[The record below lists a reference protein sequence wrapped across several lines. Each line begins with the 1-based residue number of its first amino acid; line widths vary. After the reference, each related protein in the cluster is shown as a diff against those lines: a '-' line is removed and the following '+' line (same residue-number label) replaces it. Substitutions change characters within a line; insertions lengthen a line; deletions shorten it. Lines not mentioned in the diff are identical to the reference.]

1 MTQPTTAGHVGD
13 KDGDS
18 CGDETLLDSLARP
31 EPFKVF
37 VERLTISARP
47 PAWTIPMAVPI
58 TVPRTV
64 QDWVQSTRAKKRR
77 RIDAGA
83 GLGGNEDD
91 AHGPRPLPAPTVL
104 VNDASLVV
112 EPGQVLAIIGGSGSG
127 KTTLLTAIAQRHD
140 PDLLVQGSVSF
151 VPAIGPATASD
162 SKRASGSDTVIDAV
176 APSSVSVAR
185 KIIGYCRQDDALLP
199 FLTVRETLMFAASLR
214 LPQSV
219 SKQTKA
225 AIVQQTIDELGLSQV
240 ADSLV
245 GGPFR
250 KGLSGGEKR
259 RLSIGCI
266 LVTQPSVLVA
276 DEPTTGLDAFTAFAL
291 IETLSKLA
299 KKGRA
304 VILSIHQPRS
314 DAFPVFDKVCLLS
327 RGNIVY
333 SGFARDM
340 LPHFASLGYEPN
352 RHTNPLD
359 FVIDISSVDTR
370 DDAAE
375 ELSKERV
382 GKLVVAWREKEASM
396 QQQSYGKP
404 LRAPTASN
412 SSGSDL
418 EKADGMTSASARPAS
433 QTTAKRANLLNQTA
447 LLTVRGL
454 KDQYRNWGQTLGF
467 ALQAVLVGVFM
478 GLAFLNPPETPA
490 GVQTL
495 KTLIF
500 QSTPAFYYLS
510 IVVFIYLLC
519 PLLQLFDREREDN
532 LYATAPA
539 VLAFML
545 QFLPVMVVSSTI
557 YAVLLY
563 FMSGFRRDDLAVNVL
578 SFIAQCIMQ
587 HLAAFAYGLLAVSI
601 NRSFASA
608 SLLANGF
615 SILFILTAGY
625 LIPELPVWIAW
636 SRWLSPY
643 FYGFHWILRLQFE
656 NRTFACEGITGPAR
670 NQCAGDNVLT
680 GLRFPMQTPLLV
692 YPLGLLGYIVGCTLL
707 AGLVLQFWHAG
718 GVRHAAAQSDP
729 AKLKLG
735 DQDGDEMHS
744 TAQKQVDVVVKQL
757 GLTVFYRTIKG
768 ERRSKQILTD
778 VNAVFPRG
786 QVSSIMG
793 PSGAGK
799 SSLLQL
805 LGGRI
810 GTGQTSRFKQ
820 QGSILLNEMPLDKVA
835 SLVAFIEQEDAH
847 HLPAL
852 TVRETLCYAARLR
865 LRGRSKA
872 QCDARAEIVLRM
884 LGLKPCANNM
894 VGGELV
900 KGISGGEKR
909 RLSLAVQLISD
920 PAVLLADEPL
930 SGKFKYHVD
939 HDNRCLPC
947 ASGLDAFTARNV
959 MQTLRDLAT
968 SGRTI
973 IVSVHQPR
981 SDIWDM
987 FDNVVLLAKG
997 GRTAYSGP
1005 RQGILPS
1012 FEKAG
1017 AHCPEHYNPADFVL
1031 DAISID
1037 HRSDKA
1043 RSDTAARVSDIL
1055 DRWQHEQH
1063 TQLVASPTEKTDD
1076 KLALALS
1083 PGRSDKLTSAP
1094 FTRAFPV
1101 VLSRSFKNL
1110 RRQQDALLA
1119 RLFNPPFLAL
1129 LFWIFFARLS
1139 RGPASAQT
1147 RVGIMIEL
1155 TALPFVG
1162 MLSCLAIFPAE
1173 KALFL
1178 HERPSSARQ
1187 SVETFLLSYT
1197 IQETAVS
1204 LIATLLLSLIFIYG
1218 MNLQHS
1224 ARIFI
1229 QFWISTWSLVSV
1241 GESVG
1246 IMFSSFCSSG
1256 GLAVSIT
1263 SAILTLLSQLNG
1275 IISVTLPFWLKVI
1288 GWISPMKPQA
1298 RICMINEFRGLEFDC
1313 SAQEIESGACIATT
1327 GEQVLRTFGLP
1338 LDGTDKLM
1346 GILMALVVFWRLFA
1360 VAALHIKVSE
1370 PYDPYIPSGN
1380 ASQNPSGQPGASG
1393 PSRTAAIQ
1401 AQIDDTVGIMRDN
1414 INKVAERGERL
1425 DALQDKTDNLAQ
1437 SAQGFRKGANRV
1449 RKQMWWQDMKMRIL
1463 IGVGIAVLVIV
1474 IVVPI
1479 VVKK

>member
-1 MTQPTTAGHVGD
+1 MVGAAAASSASSQPSIE
-13 KDGDS
+13 DGQE
-18 CGDETLLDSLARP
+18 GEPGELDRLERAT
-31 EPFKVF
+31 PFKVA
-37 VERLTISARP
+37 VEHLTICARP
-47 PAWTIPMAVPI
+47 PPWTIPMAVPV
-58 TVPRTV
+58 TVPRRV
-64 QDWVQSTRAKKRR
+64 QDWVQSTRAKRR
-77 RIDAGA
+77 RVDDDDDE
-83 GLGGNEDD
+83 GGGSQ
-91 AHGPRPLPAPTVL
+91 AHGPPAPTVL
-104 VNDASLVV
+104 VNDANLVV

-127 KTTLLTAIAQRHD
+127 KTTLLTAIAQRTD
-140 PDLLVQGSVSF
+140 SQLLSRGKVAF
-151 VPAIGPATASD
+151 VPAQ
-162 SKRASGSDTVIDAV
+162 SGSSQRTLGAHTTVKA
-176 APSSVSVAR
+176 ASTSSAR
-185 KIIGYCRQDDALLP
+185 KVVGYVRQDDAHLP

-219 SKQTKA
+219 SKQAKA
-225 AIVQQTIDELGLSQV
+225 AIVQQTIQELGLSHV
-240 ADSLV
+240 ADSII

-250 KGLSGGEKR
+250 KGISGGEKR

-314 DAFPVFDKVCLLS
+314 DAFPLFDRVCLLS
-327 RGNIVY
+327 RGNVVY
-333 SGFARDM
+333 SGQARHM
-340 LPHFASLGYEPN
+340 LPHFALLGYEPN
-352 RHTNPLD
+352 QYTNPLD
-359 FVIDISSVDTR
+359 FVIDISSVDSR

-375 ELSKERV
+375 EVSKERV
-382 GKLVVAWREKEASM
+382 GKLVVAWREKEASLL
-396 QQQSYGKP
+396 QSGEKST
-404 LRAPTASN
+404 LLQST
-412 SSGSDL
+412 SSGGFDV
-418 EKADGMTSASARPAS
+418 EKADGLAPVPSTQS
-433 QTTAKRANLLNQTA
+433 QSSSGKRASLLNQTA

-454 KDQYRNWGQTLGF
+454 KDVSRNWGQMLGF
-467 ALQAVLVGVFM
+467 LLQAVLVGVFM

-490 GVQTL
+490 GVQTI

-500 QSTPAFYYLS
+500 QSTPAFYYLA

-519 PLLQLFDREREDN
+519 PLLTVFDREREDN
-532 LYATAPA
+532 LYATLPA

-545 QFLPVMVVSSTI
+545 QFLPIMVVSSTI

-587 HLAAFAYGLLAVSI
+587 HMAAFAYGLLAVSI

-625 LIPELPVWIAW
+625 LIPTLPVWIAW

-643 FYGFHWILRLQFE
+643 FYGFHWIARQQFE
-656 NRTFACEGITGPAR
+656 NRTFACVGITGPAR
-670 NQCAGDNVLT
+670 NQCDGDQVLT
-680 GLRFPMQTPLLV
+680 GLRFPMETPLLV
-692 YPLGLLGYIVGCTLL
+692 YPLGLLGYIIGCSLL
-707 AGLVLQFWHAG
+707 AGLMLQFWHAG
-718 GVRHAAAQSDP
+718 GIRHAAAQAEPTKPKQAPQEDADSR
-729 AKLKLG
+729 AT
-735 DQDGDEMHS
+735 E
-744 TAQKQVDVVVKQL
+744 QKQVDVVVEQL
-757 GLTVFYRTIKG
+757 GLTVEYRTIKG
-768 ERRSKQILTD
+768 EKQTKQILTD
-778 VNAVFPRG
+778 VNAVFPHG

-799 SSLLQL
+799 SSLLQVFAGRL
-805 LGGRI
+805 PGGQI
-810 GTGQTSRFKQ
+810 SRFTQ
-820 QGSILLNEMPLDKVA
+820 QGSILLNDLPLDKVA

-852 TVRETLCYAARLR
+852 TVRETLRYAARLR
-865 LRGRSKA
+865 LRGRSKS
-872 QCDARAEIVLRM
+872 QCDARAEAVLRM

-930 SGKFKYHVD
+930 SG
-939 HDNRCLPC
+939 
-947 ASGLDAFTARNV
+947 LDAFTARNV
-959 MQTLRDLAT
+959 MQTLRDLA
-968 SGRTI
+968 SAGRTI

-987 FDNVVLLAKG
+987 FDNILLLARG

-1005 RQGILPS
+1005 RSGILDT
-1012 FEKAG
+1012 FEQAG
-1017 AHCPEHYNPADFVL
+1017 IKCPEHYNPADFVL
-1031 DAISID
+1031 DAISVD

-1043 RSDTAARVSDIL
+1043 RAETDMRVSTIL
-1055 DRWQHEQH
+1055 DQWQHTEQAR
-1063 TQLVASPTEKTDD
+1063 LVN
-1076 KLALALS
+1076 S
-1083 PGRSDKLTSAP
+1083 PGDKSPHSSNVKSDKLTSAP
-1094 FTRAFPV
+1094 FVRAFPV

-1129 LFWIFFARLS
+1129 LFWIFFARLNL
-1139 RGPASAQT
+1139 GPASAQT
-1147 RVGIMIEL
+1147 RVGVMIEL

-1178 HERPSSARQ
+1178 HEYPSRARQ

-1204 LIATLLLSLIFIYG
+1204 LVATLLLSIIFIYG

-1224 ARIFI
+1224 ARIFV

-1246 IMFSSFCSSG
+1246 IIFSSFCSSG

-1275 IISVTLPFWLKVI
+1275 IISVTLPFWLEVI

-1298 RICMINEFRGLEFDC
+1298 RICMINEFVGLEFDC
-1313 SAQEIESGACIATT
+1313 SAQDVESGGCIATT

-1338 LDGTDKLM
+1338 LDGTSKLM
-1346 GILMALVVFWRLFA
+1346 GILLALVVLWRLFA
-1360 VAALHIKVSE
+1360 VAALHVKNGTQLEASSVTPKQADRLIFASDGNMSE

-1449 RKQMWWQDMKMRIL
+1449 RKQMWWKDMKMRIL
-1463 IGVGIAVLVIV
+1463 IAVGIAVLVIV